1 MRHKTLEMANVREL
15 PTYSKCYEENKSD
28 MEEKKGRTGQLSPEL
43 R

>member
-1 MRHKTLEMANVREL
+1 MRHKTLEMANVWEL
-15 PTYSKCYEENKSD
+15 PTHLECYEEYKSD